1 MKKSI
6 GTLLVIGGLLVGGL
20 GLTQQTEDNT
30 LLEVGTVS
38 IKKDRSENLNWM
50 MIGGGISLL
59 IGIVLVAAGS
69 KR

>member
-20 GLTQQTEDNT
+20 SLTQQTEDNT
-30 LLEVGTVS
+30 LLEVGSVS
-38 IKKDRSENLNWM
+38 IKKDRTENVNWM

>member
-30 LLEVGTVS
+30 LLEVGAVS
-38 IKKDRSENLNWM
+38 IKKDRSENVNWM

-59 IGIVLVAAGS
+59 LGIVLVAAGS